1 MALFRYFEK
10 KSKYKLPNPSGPLSL
25 SVPSSISAA
34 NSKVGPLLDE
44 PATASGIVQTKKR
57 GHYAKFT
64 SEEKAMVGKW
74 AAEHGVVA
82 AVRHFIKK
90 FPYLKENTVRDWRDA
105 YRRELKKKVEEAS
118 RDEHIE
124 IKVDKLPEKR
134 RGRPLLV
141 GEALDTQVQDYLL
154 FLRQKGAVVN
164 TSIAMGCAEGIVA
177 SFDANMLAH
186 NGGHIVITKTWAK
199 SLMQHMGF
207 VKRRATTK
215 SKVSIE
221 DFQEKKDQFLIDV
234 KTIVTLEEVPLELI
248 INWDQTAMHYIPVSS
263 WTMEA
268 EGSKRVEINGID
280 DKRQITAVFA
290 CSMDGSFFPMQLVY
304 QGKSQKCHPSFQFPN
319 DWHITHSPNHSQE
332 KIGQNTHL
340 VNGNYWVFQNTL
352 VN

>member
-1 MALFRYFEK
+1 
-10 KSKYKLPNPSGPLSL
+10 
-25 SVPSSISAA
+25 
-34 NSKVGPLLDE
+34 
-44 PATASGIVQTKKR
+44 
-57 GHYAKFT
+57 
-64 SEEKAMVGKW
+64 
-74 AAEHGVVA
+74 
-82 AVRHFIKK
+82 
-90 FPYLKENTVRDWRDA
+90 
-105 YRRELKKKVEEAS
+105 LKKKVKEAS
-118 RDEHIE
+118 HNELVE

-154 FLRQKGAVVN
+154 FLRRKGAVVK

-186 NGGHIVITKTWAK
+186 NGGHIAITKTWAK
-199 SLMQHMGF
+199 SLMQRMGF
-207 VKRRATTK
+207 VKRRATTR

-221 DFQEKKDQFLIDV
+221 DFQERKDQFLIDV

-248 INWDQTAMHYIPVSS
+248 INWDQTAMHYIPVSAS

-268 EGSKRVEINGID
+268 EGSRRVDINGID

-319 DWHITHSPNHSQE
+319 DWHITYSPNHWCNE
-332 KIGQNTHL
+332 ETMKDYITHIL
-340 VNGNYWVFQNTL
+340 VPHVKKKREDLNLSPDHRAL
-352 VN
+352 VI